1 MRVWIAGVLAMLMLS
16 SCSEVQ
22 EKPPL
27 VVSTDTWIG
36 AAPLY
41 YAHAMGWLRDANI
54 EMLQSDSINE
64 NLERYNDGAADIVT
78 GTVHEYHRLKQKH
91 SDLIPII
98 IYDRSYGG
106 DVILSNKTLLQIR
119 ESKQK
124 TDLYLEN
131 NTVNEEMLNYF
142 LADHNFSKE
151 QFVFYDRTQSE
162 IAKLNTTKSDKP
174 VIAIT
179 YSPNDA
185 VLKKQ
190 GFFEIAS
197 SKNDH
202 YLVVDAFYIS
212 RKMAVAHA
220 AQTKALRGIF
230 ARGVAAYHRDPQEF
244 YKTVK
249 PYLGSVGYEEF
260 TKMVENIQWTDDHKL
275 TATMLQQLEKSHF
288 PTQGLIP

>member
-1 MRVWIAGVLAMLMLS
+1 MRVWIAGLLAVILLS
-16 SCSEVQ
+16 SCSDVQ

-27 VVSTDTWIG
+27 VISTDTWIG

-41 YAHAMGWLRDANI
+41 YAHAKGWLREANI

-64 NLERYNDGAADIVT
+64 NLERYNSGAADIVT
-78 GTVHEYHRLKQKH
+78 GTVHEYHMLKQKH

-98 IYDRSYGG
+98 VYDRSYGG

-124 TDLYLEN
+124 IDLYLEN

-151 QFVFYDRTQSE
+151 QFVFYDRTQNE
-162 IAKLNTTKSDKP
+162 IAKLNPSKSSKP

-179 YSPNDA
+179 YSPYDS

-190 GFFEIAS
+190 GFTEITS
-197 SKNDH
+197 SKNDY
-202 YLVVDAFYIS
+202 YLVVDGFYIS
-212 RKMAVAHA
+212 REMAAEHTV
-220 AQTKALRGIF
+220 QTKALRDVF
-230 ARGVAAYHRDPQEF
+230 ARGVKAYHGNPKAF
-244 YKTVK
+244 YETVNG
-249 PYLGSVGYEEF
+249 YLGGVSYDEF
-260 TKMVENIQWTDDHKL
+260 TQMIHNIQWTDDHKL
-275 TATMLQQLEKSHF
+275 SAKMLQQLEKSHF
-288 PTQGLIP
+288 PTQELIP